1 MSCNIRLK
9 SLLLA
14 SIATVTLASQS
25 DVPGTGFCTG
35 TRYGEPPMVD
45 RLAPEQLGTVSFANS
60 CRPAV
65 QADFNR
71 GVALLHSFWL
81 DEAEK
86 WFRKV
91 AAADPDCAMAGWG
104 IAMAHFNE
112 VNGGPTTGGVVWA
125 KLALKQADD
134 AREQDPREAAYIHA
148 LHRYFDDYT
157 AKESDFYAA
166 QYTDA
171 MAIVAKTYPQDIE
184 AQVFYALA
192 LINSAQDDDTA
203 LTNLK
208 KAVAI
213 LYPAFRQHPNHPGIA
228 HYIIHATDNPEMA
241 QQGLEAARRY
251 ASIAPAAPHALHM
264 PSHIFARLGLWED
277 DIHSNL
283 ASKAAAESPAVH
295 VGAENRLHAMEF
307 LEYAYLQIGHD
318 DEARAIL
325 TEAAT
330 VKQSDVDPRYPS
342 YYADVQARF
351 PALFAIETRDWMMAA
366 NLKPIDGG
374 DWVSQSHTLLA
385 HAIAA
390 AHRHDAQG
398 AQAAAQSIESL
409 TKANPRMRVGAP
421 RASLPDEI
429 RAWARF
435 SQGDLQGAVSLLRP
449 VADRQAKTGKGEV
462 ELPAREML
470 AEMFFLSGKFNEAL
484 TEYRASLAIDPNRLN
499 ALLGAA
505 HAAEQL
511 REQRI
516 AVMYYRAALG
526 SCSCATG
533 QAARELEHARL
544 FVRQMAKS

>member
-1 MSCNIRLK
+1 
-9 SLLLA
+9 
-14 SIATVTLASQS
+14 
-25 DVPGTGFCTG
+25 
-35 TRYGEPPMVD
+35 MVD
-45 RLAPEQLGTVSFANS
+45 HLAPEQLGTVSFANS
-60 CRPAV
+60 CRPTV

-86 WFRKV
+86 MFRRV
-91 AAADPDCAMAGWG
+91 VAADPDCAMAGWG
-104 IAMAHFNE
+104 IAMADFNE

-125 KLALKQADD
+125 KVALKQADD
-134 AREQDPREAAYIHA
+134 AREKDPREAAYIHA

-157 AKESDFYAA
+157 EKDSDVYVK
-166 QYTDA
+166 QYTNA
-171 MAIVAKTYPQDIE
+171 MEVVAKNYPQDIE
-184 AQVFYALA
+184 AQIFYALA
-192 LINSAQDDDTA
+192 LINSAQDEDVA

-213 LYPAFRQHPNHPGIA
+213 LYPLFRQYPNHPGIA

-264 PSHIFARLGLWED
+264 PSHIFTRLGLWDD
-277 DIHSNL
+277 DIRSNL
-283 ASKAAAESPAVH
+283 ASKAAAENPAVH

-325 TEAAT
+325 TEGPT
-330 VKQSDVDPRYPS
+330 VKQSDVDPRYPT
-342 YYADVQARF
+342 YYADVQARYQ
-351 PALFAIETRDWMMAA
+351 ALFAIETRDWAMAA
-366 NLKPIDGG
+366 NLKPIEGG

-385 HAIAA
+385 HAVAA
-390 AHRHDAQG
+390 AHLHDAQG
-398 AQAAAQSIESL
+398 AHAAAQSIESL
-409 TKANPRMRVGAP
+409 TEANPRMRVGAP

-429 RAWARF
+429 RAWSSF

-449 VADRQAKTGKGEV
+449 VVERQAKTGKGEV

-470 AEMFFLSGKFNEAL
+470 AEMYFLSGKFNEAL
-484 TEYRASLAIDPNRLN
+484 AEYRASLASDPNRFN

-511 REQRI
+511 GEQRT
-516 AVMYYRAALG
+516 AVKYYRAALG

-533 QAARELEHARL
+533 QAARDLEHARL
-544 FVRQMAKS
+544 FVRRMAKS

>member
-1 MSCNIRLK
+1 MSWNIRLK

-14 SIATVTLASQS
+14 GIATVTLDSQS
-25 DVPGTGFCTG
+25 DVPGIGFCSG
-35 TRYGEPPMVD
+35 TRLGEPPMVD

-81 DEAEK
+81 NEAGK
-86 WFRKV
+86 MFRKV
-91 AAADPDCAMAGWG
+91 VAADPDCAMAGWG
-104 IAMAHFNE
+104 IAMADFNE

-134 AREQDPREAAYIHA
+134 ASEKDPREAAYINA

-157 AKESDFYAA
+157 EKDSDFYAE

-171 MAIVAKTYPQDIE
+171 MAVVAKTYSQDIE

-192 LINSAQDDDTA
+192 LINSAQDEDVA

-208 KAVAI
+208 KAVGI
-213 LYPAFRQHPNHPGIA
+213 LYPVFRQHPNHPGIA

-264 PSHIFARLGLWED
+264 PSHIFTRLGLWED
-277 DIHSNL
+277 DIRSNL
-283 ASKAAAESPAVH
+283 ASKAAAENPAVH

-325 TEAAT
+325 TEAPN
-330 VKQSDVDPRYPS
+330 VKQSDVDPRYPT
-342 YYADVQARF
+342 YYADVQARY
-351 PALFAIETRDWMMAA
+351 PALFAIETRDWTMAA
-366 NLKPIDGG
+366 NLKPIEGG

-385 HAIAA
+385 HAVAA
-390 AHRHDAQG
+390 AHVHDANA

-409 TKANPRMRVGAP
+409 TEANPRMRVGAP

-435 SQGDLQGAVSLLRP
+435 SQGDLQGAISLLRP
-449 VADRQAKTGKGEV
+449 VVDRQAKTGKGEV

-470 AEMFFLSGKFNEAL
+470 ADMLFLSGKFNEAL
-484 TEYRASLAIDPNRLN
+484 TEYRASLANDPNRFN

-511 REQRI
+511 GEQRT
-516 AVMYYRAALG
+516 AVKYYRAALG

-533 QAARELEHARL
+533 QAASDLEHARL
-544 FVRQMAKS
+544 FVRRMAKS